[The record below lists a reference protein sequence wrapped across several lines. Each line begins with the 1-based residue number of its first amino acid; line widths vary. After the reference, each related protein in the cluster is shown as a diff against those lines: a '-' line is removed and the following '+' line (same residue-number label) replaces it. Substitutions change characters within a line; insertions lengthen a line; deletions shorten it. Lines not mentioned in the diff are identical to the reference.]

1 MGVCISLFHPIC
13 VYQSTRIFSYECVCA
28 RACVCV
34 CVLSSCVFKYATICE
49 TKKIESLSHSLT
61 KNRERR
67 EVGRSDELWGAID
80 RIGEDRVVCKGEG

>member
-1 MGVCISLFHPIC
+1 MSVCISLFHPIC
-13 VYQSTRIFSYECVCA
+13 VYQSTRVFSNECVCA
-28 RACVCV
+28 RA

-49 TKKIESLSHSLT
+49 TKKIDSLYHSLT

-67 EVGRSDELWGAID
+67 EEGRSDELWGAID

>member
-1 MGVCISLFHPIC
+1 MCVSVYSIRFVCIKVRVFSRMSVC
-13 VYQSTRIFSYECVCA
+13 VRV
-28 RACVCV
+28 RV

-49 TKKIESLSHSLT
+49 TKKIDSLYHSLT

-67 EVGRSDELWGAID
+67 EEGRSDELWGAID